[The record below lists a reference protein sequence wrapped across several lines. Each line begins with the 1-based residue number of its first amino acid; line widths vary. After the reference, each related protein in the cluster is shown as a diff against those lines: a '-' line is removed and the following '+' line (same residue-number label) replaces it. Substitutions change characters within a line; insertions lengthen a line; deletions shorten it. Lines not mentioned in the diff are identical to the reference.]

1 MHEDPDSIWC
11 EDSEIGELGIVVE
24 AVQALVRGGAAL
36 AEAKYLRSAG
46 HRIAWRTIATRD
58 TGRTGQYWGRD
69 SVSIGRESAM
79 CQQWDSKAPSSSDS
93 QCQDSTRQEHG
104 TQIADKGP
112 RPCNRISCGG
122 LRRAF
127 LVDFSCSPAMFIL
140 AVETEVAA
148 QLVLEISVPPGT
160 RKQTGAAELWRQMPI
175 RSLNQYC

>member
-69 SVSIGRESAM
+69 SVSIGREGGSRPRLAVRR
-79 CQQWDSKAPSSSDS
+79 CAIIIGL
-93 QCQDSTRQEHG
+93 QCHDSTRQEHD

-112 RPCNRISCGG
+112 RP
-122 LRRAF
+122 
-127 LVDFSCSPAMFIL
+127 
-140 AVETEVAA
+140 
-148 QLVLEISVPPGT
+148 
-160 RKQTGAAELWRQMPI
+160 
-175 RSLNQYC
+175 